1 MKNKTESSLH
11 KIQSASHKMLS
22 SFEPDYKKNKIK
34 TQIETSNKKL
44 KKLALKIVNGIDIS
58 SEYDSEDEEN
68 CFINKKLYNQ
78 FLTLQDK
85 ISRLECDLS
94 LV

>member
-1 MKNKTESSLH
+1 MKNKNE
-11 KIQSASHKMLS
+11 MLS

-34 TQIETSNKKL
+34 AQIETSNKKL
-44 KKLALKIVNGIDIS
+44 AKLALGIVNSIDIS
-58 SEYDSEDEEN
+58 SEYDGEDEEN

-78 FLTLQDK
+78 FLKLQHQ
-85 ISRLECDLS
+85 ISRLECELS